1 MKRPNKE
8 LSTFVEEIREEVTSR
23 VEATGG
29 RVSRIEAF
37 TEIMIGHLADAG
49 EIDDAEVCHHKAR
62 GEEVVAYAVSER
74 GDIMD
79 LLVAVHT
86 EKVPPERVGKAE
98 VDAAFKRL
106 FSFLKRALSG
116 DFSFLKVNTP
126 AYDMCQRIRE
136 VRPHLRAVGFFLI
149 TDGLTTAVKRQSTEL
164 NEIRASFQVWD
175 IERFHRC
182 VTSGKSREPIE
193 VDLKKLAGEPIACL
207 PMPGNATDYK
217 AFLAII
223 RGDVLAKLYEE
234 FGPRLLERNVRS
246 FLQARGKVNKKLQE
260 TIAAEPERFLAYNNG
275 ISVTASELRLEER
288 EDGTK
293 GIVWARDFQIVNG
306 GQTTASIYHAMKSK
320 KGMDVSRVHVQAK
333 ISVVDPSLIDDLV
346 PLISRYA
353 NSQNKVNEV
362 DFFANDA
369 FHVRV
374 DQLARTVWAPATGD
388 GHRQTRWFYERARGQ
403 YQDSR
408 GREATAALRK
418 EFDVT
423 HPPYQKFTKTD
434 LAKFENTWEMLP
446 HLVSRGA
453 EKNFREFAVRLA
465 ARKEGDPDQRYFE
478 RLVAKAIIF
487 RRAEAIIQEQ
497 KFGAYKANIVTYA
510 VSLILERTDRRI
522 DLERIWREQAI
533 SPAFAETIATVSRAV
548 HEGILASSSGK
559 NVTEWCKKEEC
570 WYAVRS
576 LDVALPPELEAELV
590 TVKRDTPGQPGSN
603 GTAGSNGKLAGNS
616 APHGA
621 RMDDHPPSW
630 DAEQTGVIEA
640 PASDRLHVEAGPG
653 TGKTAVACARVAWLI
668 HEAGISPAN
677 ILLVSFTR
685 TAVAELRCRIASYL
699 GSEALAAAVRI
710 ATLDA
715 EAFRLQTGFSGGEVD
730 FSAGYDENI
739 AKVIFLINAGS
750 DELVDYLRRIKH
762 LIVDEAQDLYGPR
775 AALVI
780 QLIRSVPSHCGVT
793 VFADPGQ
800 AIYGFTVEDGRKD
813 ISGPSLLA
821 QLVSEEPPFEGRT
834 LGTIHRTESPQLVS
848 IFSGARPLLGRGD
861 MAGHEQL
868 RAAILDRAAGQFPDD
883 DELRNGNGRLLLY
896 RYRRD
901 VLSRSQALSDAGI
914 EHRIRMSSTPACV
927 HPWIGWLLS
936 PTRSRYIDARGLA
949 SLFAEREMGSLF
961 PGVDPESAFRVLRGL
976 APADSNRVDLERL
989 CSVLSRARPPIE
1001 VCSPDL
1007 GRAGPIVA
1015 TIHASKGREADDVV
1029 LSLPPPPENGDDIGE
1044 ETRVL
1049 YVGATRPKRSL
1060 VALDA
1065 GSTKA
1070 YRIGSGRMWRV
1081 VNSIKPGNYLRATV
1095 ELGLD
1100 WDVSTTAGVRS
1111 PLAATPQHAEAGQ
1124 RLLAQSA
1131 GKFLPLFG
1139 RCAEEWKWKHRLFL
1153 DESEL
1158 LCVGQLSKAV
1168 EDDFRYIVGW
1178 FGKHYRTSVCTP
1190 WRIPGL
1196 RLFGVRTIAVAED
1209 DKVRPFLHECCRWL
1223 SAWPATSEAVWS
1235 SSGRLWS
1242 NRGPLGQPSL
1252 CSTPPMPRPSTRT

>member
-1 MKRPNKE
+1 MKRTNKE
-8 LSTFVEEIREEVTSR
+8 LATFAEEIHEEVTSR

-29 RVSRIEAF
+29 RISRIEAF
-37 TEIMIGHLADAG
+37 SEIMIGHLADAG
-49 EIDDAEVCHHKAR
+49 EIDDAEVCHHKAW
-62 GEEVVAYAVSER
+62 GEEVVAYAVAER

-86 EKVPPERVGKAE
+86 EKVPPKRVGKAD
-98 VDAAFKRL
+98 VDKAFKRL
-106 FSFLKRALSG
+106 YSFLNRALSG
-116 DFSFLKVNTP
+116 DFSSLKVNTP
-126 AYDMCQRIRE
+126 AHDMCQRIRE
-136 VRPHLRAVGFFLI
+136 ARSHLRAVRFFLI
-149 TDGLTTAVKRQSTEL
+149 TDGLTTTVKRKSTES
-164 NEIRASFQVWD
+164 NGVKATFQVWD

-182 VTSGKSREPIE
+182 ITSGQSQEPIE
-193 VDLKKLAGEPIACL
+193 VDLRKLAGEPIACL
-207 PMPGNATDYK
+207 PMPGNATDYQ

-223 RGDVLAKLYEE
+223 RGDVLAKMYEE

-246 FLQARGKVNKKLQE
+246 FLQLRGKVNKKLQE
-260 TIAAEPERFLAYNNG
+260 TIATEPERFLAYNNG
-275 ISVTASELRLEER
+275 ISVTASELRLEGR

-306 GQTTASIYHAMKSK
+306 AQTTASIYHAMKSK

-333 ISVVDPSLIDDLV
+333 ISVVDPALIDDLV

-374 DQLARTVWAPATGD
+374 DKLARTIWAPATGD

-408 GREATAALRK
+408 GREPTAALRR

-423 HPPYQKFTKTD
+423 HPPSQKFTKTD

-465 ARKEGDPDQRYFE
+465 ARKGEEPDQRYFE

-487 RRAEAIIQEQ
+487 RRAEAIIQEL
-497 KFGAYKANIVTYA
+497 KFGAYKANIVTYT
-510 VSLILERTDRRI
+510 VSFILERTDRRI

-533 SPAFAETIATVSRAV
+533 SPALAEAIATVSRAV

-559 NVTEWCKKEEC
+559 NVTEWCKKEDC

-576 LDVALPPELEAELV
+576 LDVKLPPELESELV
-590 TVKRDTPGQPGSN
+590 TVKREAPGQSGMN
-603 GTAGSNGKLAGNS
+603 GAAGSNGKPAGN
-616 APHGA
+616 HGA
-621 RMDDHPPSW
+621 HVPTVNSLPPSW
-630 DAEQTGVIEA
+630 DTDQVGVIEA
-640 PASDRLHVEAGPG
+640 SPSDRLLVDAGPG

-668 HEAGISPAN
+668 KEESVSPAN

-685 TAVAELRCRIASYL
+685 TAVAELRSRIASYL

-715 EAFRLQTGFSGGEVD
+715 EAFRLQAGFSGGDVD
-730 FSAGYDENI
+730 FSAGYEENI
-739 AKVIFLINAGS
+739 AKVISLIKAGS
-750 DELVDYLRRIKH
+750 DELDDYLRRIKH
-762 LIVDEAQDLYGPR
+762 LIVDEAQDLYGAR
-775 AALVI
+775 ATLVI
-780 QLIRSVPSHCGVT
+780 QLIRSVTSQCGVT

-800 AIYGFTVEDGRKD
+800 AIYGFTVEDDCKENA
-813 ISGPSLLA
+813 GPSLLA
-821 QLVSEEPPFEGRT
+821 QLGDEQPPFEGRA
-834 LGTIHRTESPQLVS
+834 LRKIHRTDSPRLVS
-848 IFSGARPLLGRGD
+848 IFSGTRPLLGRGD

-868 RAAILDRAAGQFPDD
+868 RSELLTHAAGQFPDD
-883 DELRNGNGRLLLY
+883 EELRNGNGRLLLY
-896 RYRRD
+896 RFRRD
-901 VLSRSQALSDAGI
+901 VLSRSQMLSDAGI
-914 EHRIRMSSTPACV
+914 EHRIRMSGTPACV

-936 PTRSRYIDARGLA
+936 TTRSRYLDAKGVS
-949 SLFAEREMGSLF
+949 SLFVEREMGTLF
-961 PGVDPESAFRVLRGL
+961 PGVDPESAFRQLRGL
-976 APADSNRVDLERL
+976 APTDSNRVDMERL
-989 CSVLSRARPPIE
+989 CAVLSRARPPIE

-1029 LSLPPPPENGDDIGE
+1029 LSLPPPPENGDNIGE

-1049 YVGATRPKRSL
+1049 YVGATRPKRGL

-1065 GSTKA
+1065 AGTKA
-1070 YRIGSGRMWRV
+1070 YRIGSGRTWRV
-1081 VNSIKPGNYLRATV
+1081 VNSSKPGNYLQATV
-1095 ELGLD
+1095 QIGLD
-1100 WDVSTTAGVRS
+1100 WDVNSTAGVRS
-1111 PLAATPQHAEAGQ
+1111 PLATTPQEAQAGQ
-1124 RLLAQSA
+1124 RLLAESA
-1131 GKFLPLFG
+1131 GKFLPLFS

-1153 DESEL
+1153 DESRL

-1168 EDDFRYIVGW
+1168 EDDFRYIRGW
-1178 FGKHYRTSVCTP
+1178 FGKHYRTSVRTP
-1190 WRIPGL
+1190 LRIPGL

-1209 DKVRPFLHECCRWL
+1209 DKMRPFLHEPYR
-1223 SAWPATSEAVWS
+1223 TSGFLLAPVIF
-1235 SSGRLWS
+1235 GFPTLIFKK
-1242 NRGPLGQPSL
+1242 RGG
-1252 CSTPPMPRPSTRT
+1252 